1 MTRLAAAASA
11 ALLVAIVAAVVR
23 ADQGVDA
30 NIFKPALD
38 TYGIFATERAE
49 GPEQWDFGLRV
60 GFDFA
65 KAPLHITTP
74 MTGSDVV
81 ISSQSTVDV
90 AVSFG
95 ILDRLTFALDV
106 PLTVQPLGA
115 AYGSDGRYRPID
127 PTSPQF
133 QPGTGFYSVR
143 PDQNLNPSENG
154 PGDPRVGLKLR
165 VLAKGTWGAAVQA
178 VLYAPFGDEDVFGG
192 SDGFTFEPKLIIE
205 RRLGASG
212 VVALNLGA
220 RLRDGTLVQTR
231 RVNAQGTIDDDPG
244 GIPVYQPLLYVGSEA
259 LASLGARIDLSA
271 RISVGAEADA
281 LIPISKA
288 SAAACGDGCRNGDL
302 TADIIGGVFVALTSD
317 TTLAVGGGGG
327 VVSDAARRDSFR
339 LLASISWAPSAEGG
353 GAIRNDRDGDGIP
366 DRDDLCPDEPEDK
379 DGFQDEDGCPDPDND
394 GDGIPDVR
402 DKCPNEAEDKDGFQD
417 EDGCPDLDDD
427 GDGIPDA
434 LDKCPHEPED
444 KDGFQDEDGCPDPD
458 NDGDGIL
465 DKDDKCPNEPET
477 VNGVDDF
484 DGCPDQAVQGGPRMA
499 ADRIDLQGERIEFV
513 GKTARLTAGSQQT
526 LEAVAQ
532 VMKAFPSV
540 RVRIEV
546 AVERSGDT
554 RRARDADMRLTA
566 DRGRTI
572 QQFLLGRGIR
582 PAQVDVAPLGS
593 DRPIDAKNPKD
604 PRQNRRVELIRVTQ

>member
-394 GDGIPDVR
+394 GDGI
-402 DKCPNEAEDKDGFQD
+402 
-417 EDGCPDLDDD
+417 
-427 GDGIPDA
+427 
-434 LDKCPHEPED
+434 
-444 KDGFQDEDGCPDPD
+444 
-458 NDGDGIL
+458 L